1 MKSLILAGIAISGIF
16 ASVTAF
22 ASEKKYDQGASD
34 TEIRIGQ
41 TVPYS
46 GPASYGGTIGRV
58 QVPYFEDLN
67 ARGGINGRKV
77 KLFSLD
83 DAYSPPKTVEATR
96 RLVESDGVLATWFSM
111 GTGPQIAVQRYLN
124 AKKVPQLMVATGSP
138 HWNEPK
144 KYPLSVSGL
153 GLYSTEAKAF
163 GTWLVK
169 NRPNAKVAILNQNDD
184 LGREYVADFKKA
196 LGDKAKDM
204 VIAEATYDITDPT
217 IDSQL
222 VKLAGSGADVFYN
235 VTVGKFVSQSLRKT
249 TELGWKPLHY
259 LAGVSTS
266 RPLLKAAGFENAKG
280 LRSLVYVRQP
290 TDAEWQNDPLIKEY
304 EAFRQK
310 HTPTVDKGDAVG
322 FMAWGGARMLEELLK
337 CCGDNL
343 TRENMMKQLMGMS
356 GYTPAH
362 FLPGISFEI
371 SPDDYEP
378 VRTFYFAEF
387 DGDTWVREKTPVS
400 R

>member
-1 MKSLILAGIAISGIF
+1 MKSLFGAGVALATML
-16 ASVTAF
+16 ASAAF
-22 ASEKKYDQGASD
+22 AAEKKYDQGASD

-46 GPASYGGTIGRV
+46 GPASYGGTIGRI

-77 KLFSLD
+77 KLISLD

-111 GTGPQIAVQRYLN
+111 GTAPQVAVQKYLFS
-124 AKKVPQLMVATGSP
+124 KKVPQLMVSTGSP

-144 KYPLSVSGL
+144 KFPLTVSAL
-153 GLYSTEAKAF
+153 GLYSTEARAF
-163 GTWLVK
+163 GRWLTGHK
-169 NRPNAKVAILNQNDD
+169 PDAKVAILYQNDD

-196 LGDKAKDM
+196 LGDKGKGM
-204 VIAEATYDITDPT
+204 IVAEASYDITDPT

-222 VKLAGSGADVFYN
+222 VKLANSGADVFYN

-249 TELGWKPLHY
+249 SELGWKPLHY
-259 LAGVSTS
+259 LVGVSTS
-266 RPLLKAAGFENAKG
+266 RPLLKAAGFENARG
-280 LRSLVYVRQP
+280 LRSLVYIRQP
-290 TDAEWQNDPLIKEY
+290 TDAEWQNDPLVKEY
-304 EAFRQK
+304 QAFRAK
-310 HTPTVDKGDAVG
+310 HTPTVDPGDAVG

-337 CCGDNL
+337 RCGDNL
-343 TRENMMKQLMGMS
+343 TRENMMTQLKGMS
-356 GYTPAH
+356 GYAPAH
-362 FLPGISFEI
+362 FLPGVTFEI
-371 SPDDYEP
+371 SADDYEP
-378 VRTFYFAEF
+378 VRTFFFAEF
-387 DGDTWVREKTPVS
+387 NGETWVRGKEPVN